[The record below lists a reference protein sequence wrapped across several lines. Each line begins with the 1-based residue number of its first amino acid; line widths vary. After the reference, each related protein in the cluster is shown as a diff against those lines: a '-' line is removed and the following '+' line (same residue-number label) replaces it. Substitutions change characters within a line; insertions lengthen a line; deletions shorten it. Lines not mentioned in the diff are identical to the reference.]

1 MFYVENLVL
10 FFFLQLDIINNS
22 LGIWIIERKADNKI
36 VKLIVGKEWLTLNK
50 KVLCS
55 IESKANAY
63 LVTKFLIF
71 WPPFK
76 ASSSVGENIW

>member
-36 VKLIVGKEWLTLNK
+36 VKLIVGKEWLTLNTK
-50 KVLCS
+50 KCYVQ
-55 IESKANAY
+55 
-63 LVTKFLIF
+63 
-71 WPPFK
+71 
-76 ASSSVGENIW
+76 

>member
-10 FFFLQLDIINNS
+10 FFFQLDIINNS

-50 KVLCS
+50 KCYVQ
-55 IESKANAY
+55 
-63 LVTKFLIF
+63 
-71 WPPFK
+71 
-76 ASSSVGENIW
+76 